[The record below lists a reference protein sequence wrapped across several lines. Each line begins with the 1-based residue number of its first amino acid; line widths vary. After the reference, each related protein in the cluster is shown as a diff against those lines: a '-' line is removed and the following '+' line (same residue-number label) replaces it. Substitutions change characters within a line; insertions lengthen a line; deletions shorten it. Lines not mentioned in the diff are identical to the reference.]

1 MGYTNK
7 TSHYELPQ
15 YVANDKPSWL
25 GDFNSAMLKIDT
37 VMADNGATAEAANSV
52 ATGAQTQVAGLSSQ
66 LSTIQG
72 QVNTAVDTAN
82 AADGK
87 ATTAQSVANQAN
99 TTAGE
104 AKTLAN
110 TAKTTADTATE
121 TANAAIP
128 KSGGTMTGPLIL
140 NGAPTEDNQAATK
153 AYVDSNGG
161 GTILIGNAGK
171 GIGVTDAYA
180 SRTDVVNATNLNID
194 PDKYKIVVECVG
206 FGKVGTENTVVL
218 SVRLTGANGGA
229 YDASITNNATI
240 SDITDTTNTYA
251 KDAYYIGDNVV
262 VSVKERAQNN
272 TIVSKTSVALGANI
286 TAIRVRV
293 ESGSTLGSISVYAVR
308 R

>member
-37 VMADNGATAEAANSV
+37 VMADNEATAEAANSA
-52 ATGAQTQVAGLSSQ
+52 ATGAQTQVVGLSSQ
-66 LSTIQG
+66 LSAIQG

-171 GIGVTDAYA
+171 GIGVTDAYTTT
-180 SRTDVVNATNLNID
+180 TDVVNVTNLNID
-194 PDKYKIVVECVG
+194 RNEYKIVVECVG
-206 FGKVGTENTVVL
+206 FGKVGTQNITVL
-218 SVRLTGANGGA
+218 SIKLTGASGGT
-229 YDASITNNATI
+229 YDTSITNIATI

-251 KDAYYIGDNVV
+251 KDAYYIGDNAVV
-262 VSVKERAQNN
+262 TVKERAQNN
-272 TIVSKTSVALGANI
+272 TIVSRTPVALGANI
-286 TAIRVRV
+286 TAIRVSV
-293 ESGSTLGSISVYAVR
+293 ERGSALGSISIYAVR

>member
-25 GDFNSAMLKIDT
+25 GDFNAAMLKIDT
-37 VMADNGATAEAANSV
+37 VMADNDATADAANSA
-52 ATGAQTQVAGLSSQ
+52 ATGAQTQVAALSAQ
-66 LSTIQG
+66 LSAIQG
-72 QVNTAVDTAN
+72 QVNTAVDTAT

-87 ATTAQSVANQAN
+87 ATTAQTVANQAN

-110 TAKTTADTATE
+110 TAKTTADIATE

-128 KSGGTMTGPLIL
+128 KSGGTMTGSLIL

-161 GTILIGNAGK
+161 GAILIGDAGN
-171 GIGVTDAYA
+171 GIGVTDAYP
-180 SRTDVVNATNLNID
+180 STTDVVNATNLNID
-194 PDKYKIVVECVG
+194 PNNYKIVVECVG
-206 FGKVGTENTVVL
+206 FGKVGTETTTVL
-218 SVRLTGANGGA
+218 SVRLSGASGGT
-229 YDASITNNATI
+229 YDASITNIATV
-240 SDITDTTNTYA
+240 SDITDTANTYA
-251 KDAYYIGDNVV
+251 KDTYYIGDNAVV
-262 VSVKERAQNN
+262 TVKEQAQNN
-272 TIVSKTSVALGANI
+272 TIVSKAAVALGANI

-293 ESGSTLGSISVYAVR
+293 QGGSALGSISVYAVKR
-308 R
+308 